1 MNPLNSLLGRQNS
14 VHQGRS
20 MCLGPVEMERKS
32 VLQPPQPIIV
42 VDLFPE
48 VLNELLKLLAS
59 LSAEDWQKPTVCPGW
74 SVKDVALHLLGVEV
88 GNLSRRRDG
97 HTLDASIT
105 SWGELMTFI
114 NDWNQGWIQAARRI
128 SPQLL
133 IDLLEFTGVQ
143 LCDYFRLLDPYALGD
158 AVSWVGPEP
167 APVWLDLAREYTE
180 RWHHQQHIRDAVDK
194 PGLKQPRYFAPVLA
208 AFVWALPR
216 AFRSTVAAENTSVTL
231 TIAGESGGRWSVL
244 REGGEWRLYAG
255 APDQPDAEVTIDE
268 DFAWRLFTRG
278 LSQSLAR
285 EQMAVNGD
293 RALGLRVLQMVSII
307 A

>member
-1 MNPLNSLLGRQNS
+1 
-14 VHQGRS
+14 
-20 MCLGPVEMERKS
+20 MERKP
-32 VLQPPQPIIV
+32 VLQLPQPIIV
-42 VDLFPE
+42 ADLLPE

-97 HTLDASIT
+97 HAVDASIT
-105 SWGELMTFI
+105 SWEELVRFI
-114 NDWNQGWIQAARRI
+114 NHWNQSWIQAARRI
-128 SPQLL
+128 SPRLL
-133 IDLLEFTGVQ
+133 TDLLAFTGVQ
-143 LCDYFRLLDPYALGD
+143 VCDYFRLLDPYALGG

-180 RWHHQQHIRDAVDK
+180 RWHHQQHIRDAVGK

-208 AFVWALPR
+208 AFAWALPR

-231 TIAGESGGRWSVL
+231 TITGESGGRWSLL
-244 REGGEWRLYAG
+244 REGGEWRLYEG
-255 APDQPDAEVTIDE
+255 APDQPDAKVMIEADM
-268 DFAWRLFTRG
+268 AWRLFTRG
-278 LSQSLAR
+278 LGQSQAR
-285 EQMAVNGD
+285 EQMVVNGD
-293 RALGLRVLQMVSII
+293 RALGLRVLEMVSII